1 MSKAITRQELY
12 DLVWSEPMLKVGAR
26 FDVSFSYMA
35 RVCTLLNVPR
45 PERGYWAKLAVG
57 KASPKP
63 LLPDPLPGD
72 PLVWSRDGSMPQPKA
87 APRLPAVLE
96 GVPSAPRKPRSPRF
110 SSPVIGT
117 HALIRSAK
125 THFESGRPVEDGNH
139 LKPYKKLLVDV
150 TASKTGLD
158 KALGFAN
165 DLFNALESAGY
176 RVILAP
182 NGEQLRRGQIDE
194 LEAPR
199 KRQGYYHSNLWSPY
213 RPTLVYVGT
222 VAIGL
227 AVIEMSE
234 EVLMRYVSGKYIRDA
249 DYVAPKSSRHYQ
261 DHTWTTTKDLPCGRL
276 RLVAYSPYWRASWQ
290 STWQESK
297 TSTLSRDIP
306 RIVKAIEDAAIELVE
321 KLKEA
326 DRQAEIARLERLA
339 EEEKRRQEEDRR
351 HVQQSIKDSKAH
363 LGEIIQTW
371 GGVITV
377 ERFLNDVEDR
387 AKMLPS
393 DEGHR
398 IMERLKLAR
407 DFLGTQNP
415 LDFFM
420 SWKTPSERYQPLA
433 SRNPESIQEADEDED
448 EDLDDMEDW

>member
-1 MSKAITRQELY
+1 MALDDNLTTDHNSAEGLIREPLTRDGLY
-12 DLVWSEPMLKVGAR
+12 SLVWSEPMLKVGAR
-26 FDVSFSYMA
+26 FDVSSSYMA
-35 RVCTLLNVPR
+35 RVCSLLNVPR

-63 LLPDPLPGD
+63 QLPDPLPGD
-72 PLVWSRDGSMPQPKA
+72 PLVWSRDGSTPQPRA

-96 GVPSAPRKPRSPRF
+96 GTPSAPR
-110 SSPVIGT
+110 
-117 HALIRSAK
+117 
-125 THFESGRPVEDGNH
+125 
-139 LKPYKKLLVDV
+139 
-150 TASKTGLD
+150 
-158 KALGFAN
+158 
-165 DLFNALESAGY
+165 
-176 RVILAP
+176 
-182 NGEQLRRGQIDE
+182 
-194 LEAPR
+194 
-199 KRQGYYHSNLWSPY
+199 NLWSPY

-227 AVIEMSE
+227 VVIEMSE

-249 DYVAPKSSRHYQ
+249 DYVAPKSSRRYH

-297 TSTLSRDIP
+297 NSTLSRDIP

-326 DRQAEIARLERLA
+326 SRQAEIARLERLA
-339 EEEKRRQEEDRR
+339 EEEKRWQEEDRR
-351 HVQQSIKDSKAH
+351 RVQQSIKDSKAH

-371 GGVITV
+371 GSVMNV
-377 ERFLNDVEDR
+377 ERFLMDVEER
-387 AKMLPS
+387 AKQLPANES
-393 DEGHR
+393 QQVL
-398 IMERLKLAR
+398 ERLKLAR

-415 LDFFM
+415 LDFFV

-433 SRNPESIQEADEDED
+433 SRNTESNQEADEDED
-448 EDLDDMEDW
+448 EDGPDDVDAR

>member
-1 MSKAITRQELY
+1 ME
-12 DLVWSEPMLKVGAR
+12 E
-26 FDVSFSYMA
+26 
-35 RVCTLLNVPR
+35 
-45 PERGYWAKLAVG
+45 
-57 KASPKP
+57 
-63 LLPDPLPGD
+63 
-72 PLVWSRDGSMPQPKA
+72 
-87 APRLPAVLE
+87 
-96 GVPSAPRKPRSPRF
+96 
-110 SSPVIGT
+110 
-117 HALIRSAK
+117 
-125 THFESGRPVEDGNH
+125 GNH

-150 TASKTGLD
+150 TASNTGLD

-276 RLVAYSPYWRASWQ
+276 RLVAYSPYWRVSWQ

-339 EEEKRRQEEDRR
+339 EEEKRRQEEGRR
-351 HVQQSIKDSKAH
+351 RIQQSIKDSQSH
-363 LGEIIQTW
+363 LSEIIQSW
-371 GGVITV
+371 GSVMNI
-377 ERFLNDVEDR
+377 ERFLQDVESR
-387 AKMLPS
+387 AHQLPA
-393 DEGHR
+393 DESQQVL
-398 IMERLKLAR
+398 ERLGLAR
-407 DFLGTQNP
+407 QFLGTQNP
-415 LDFFM
+415 LDFFLA
-420 SWKTPSERYQPLA
+420 WKTPTERYQSLS
-433 SRNPESIQEADEDED
+433 SRSQLPQQDDEGEEDDDEI
-448 EDLDDMEDW
+448 DDW